1 LGLFLKLCWI
11 FLTGFVVAGDLVSR
25 DTGDSLL
32 KLRWNSQDNSPQGQ
46 LEVTARR
53 VDFII
58 TKRGAADTGPDEEM
72 PF

>member
-1 LGLFLKLCWI
+1 LERFLKLCW
-11 FLTGFVVAGDLVSR
+11 
-25 DTGDSLL
+25 
-32 KLRWNSQDNSPQGQ
+32 NPQDNSPQGQ

-58 TKRGAADTGPDEEM
+58 TKRGPVETDAGNEDM